1 MAQQKAERRA
11 VSMYPDD
18 WQIVEDVNTALKLR
32 NVSQSLRL
40 IVNEYTRLKSSYEP
54 SKDNNEQS

>member
-18 WQIVEDVNTALKLR
+18 WQIVEDVNTAFKLR